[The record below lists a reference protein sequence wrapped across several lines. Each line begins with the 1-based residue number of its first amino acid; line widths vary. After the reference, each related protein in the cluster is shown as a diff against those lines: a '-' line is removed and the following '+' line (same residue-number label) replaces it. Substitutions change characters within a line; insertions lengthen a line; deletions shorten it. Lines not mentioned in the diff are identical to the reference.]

1 MMDFR
6 NISFTSNTISNS
18 ACTGAGTMSKNTLL
32 QMNTL
37 IGCRTLHCQSI
48 LSSDVGSSKVNFFSR
63 SAQSTRKFL
72 EKETSSFF

>member
-6 NISFTSNTISNS
+6 NISFMSNTIFNS
-18 ACTGAGTMSKNTLL
+18 ACTGAGTMSKNALL

-48 LSSDVGSSKVNFFSR
+48 LSSDVGSKVNFFSC